1 MHGAHRLLE
10 GLGQRH
16 RVRLGIEDRRVAVA
30 VGERIGDRAL
40 GQPGDL
46 GEHLAG
52 GVGVEIAVRALAEC
66 LVDAEHLEQV
76 EHLVT
81 DVALVVAHDFSS
93 MRMPS
98 AVGYFG
104 LSYPPVTAANYTAR

>member
-1 MHGAHRLLE
+1 MMRADRLLE

-16 RVRLGIEDRRVAVA
+16 RVRLGVEDRRVAVA

-52 GVGVEIAVRALAEC
+52 GVAVEVAVGPLAEH
-66 LVDAEHLEQV
+66 LVHAEHLEEV

-81 DVALVVAHDFSS
+81 DVALVVAHECLLDEN
-93 MRMPS
+93 
-98 AVGYFG
+98 AVCGWVLG
-104 LSYPPVTAANYTAR
+104 LSYPPVTAANYTGW